1 MAGAA
6 VNTGSDVEA
15 ELVSNHKR
23 TFQVVGTVSHPSAVE
38 RPHVVEQYTVR
49 TCCLRCES
57 HSLLFKLYIQDQLF
71 VAFFQASGPR

>member
-6 VNTGSDVEA
+6 VNTSSDVEA

-23 TFQVVGTVSHPSAVE
+23 TFQVVGTVSHASAVE

-49 TCCLRCES
+49 TLK
-57 HSLLFKLYIQDQLF
+57 LFTL
-71 VAFFQASGPR
+71 